1 MAFREARLWGA
12 IGLFSL
18 LVACGGGGSSGS
30 DGTNTGGSDTANSIV
45 PAAPPLGEILTADA
59 SSLRPLI
66 SGATWTY
73 AGIHTLDGN
82 STRYTNAVTQT
93 AQGGT
98 FTETSSNALNEGTDS
113 VTLSL
118 SNGSIINS
126 SVGALLSGL
135 TQQITYPELRSPVRQ
150 NDQITLMDQ
159 QVTDIGEDLDG
170 DGKNDS
176 GEVGV
181 YRIVV
186 GAEDVSMPNGIVE
199 HAVRV
204 DTVFL
209 VRVTLSSTGAVSE
222 TLQAGLQSSWYAPGI
237 GIVKQEFTIPVT
249 DSSDEVFEEVLTSF
263 DGITRGFGATP
274 ATTALI
280 PSNAAMAAGQTL
292 QSVNAAVAFSDHA
305 ILVGSFTNAQ
315 ATTYTAIS
323 SVDIHGQVSQTNFY
337 TGVPTSGFYAL
348 GNQLVAVQPSDSSGN
363 GCQLNVFLFD
373 AHGVRAAGDF
383 PRVVDIPPAPG
394 QTLCHRISQLQIA
407 SDGSQLWLA
416 MVRSSISTSGWVTD
430 MFIRPFDA
438 SGAPLANETTLQSVN
453 TLATTGFDLRSL
465 SAAGGTAR
473 VAYFPDAGTT
483 LRLTSITDAGIQK
496 QANLALNSSSV
507 TGLTLLAKADATG
520 LFWQGLT
527 NAGTGQAPTLGVLLD
542 TDLNPVI
549 ANGNNSLDAQT
560 LPRCSG
566 CATFLN
572 GADASWVMESDH
584 LSISSASSVT
594 LSTLAST
601 SGALT
606 SQTVTPML
614 LSLSDIGDAGMN
626 IMSLRLVPFANRV
639 LVLAEANQQLF
650 TKLAWLP

>member
-1 MAFREARLWGA
+1 MAFRVVRLWGA
-12 IGLFSL
+12 VGLFSL
-18 LVACGGGGSSGS
+18 LAACGGGGSSGS
-30 DGTNTGGSDTANSIV
+30 DGSNTGGSAPANSIV
-45 PAAPPLGEILTADA
+45 PEAPPLGDILTADA
-59 SSLRPLI
+59 TSLRPLI
-66 SGATWTY
+66 SGATWNY
-73 AGIHTLDGN
+73 AGIHTLDGS
-82 STRYTNAVTQT
+82 STSYTNAVTQT
-93 AQGGT
+93 AQGDT
-98 FTETSSNALNEGTDS
+98 FTEMSSNAFDVGTDS
-113 VTLSL
+113 VTLSV

-126 SVGALLSGL
+126 SVRALLSDL
-135 TQQITYPELRSPVRQ
+135 PQQITYPELRSPVRQ
-150 NDQITLMDQ
+150 NDQVTLMDQ

-263 DGITRGFGATP
+263 DGITQGFGATP
-274 ATTALI
+274 AATALI
-280 PSNAAMAAGQTL
+280 PSNATMAAGQTL

-305 ILVGSFTNAQ
+305 IVVGSFTNAQ

-323 SVDIHGQVSQTNFY
+323 SVDIHGQVTQTNFY

-348 GNQLVAVQPSDSSGN
+348 GNQLVAVQPSDPSGN
-363 GCQLNVFLFD
+363 GCQLNIFLFD
-373 AHGVRAAGDF
+373 AQGVQAAGDF
-383 PRVVDIPPAPG
+383 PKVVDIPPAPG
-394 QTLCHRISQLQIA
+394 QTLCNRISQLQIA

-430 MFIRPFDA
+430 MFIQPFDA
-438 SGAPLANETTLQSVN
+438 HGVPLASETTLQSVN

-473 VAYFPDAGTT
+473 VAYFPDTGTT
-483 LRLTSITDAGIQK
+483 LRLASITDAGLQK
-496 QANLALNSSSV
+496 QADFALNSDNV

-520 LFWQGLT
+520 LFWQGLAS
-527 NAGTGQAPTLGVLLD
+527 AGTGQAPTLGVLLD
-542 TDLNPVI
+542 SNLNPVI
-549 ANGNNSLDAQT
+549 ANGNSSLDAQT

-566 CATFLN
+566 CAEFLN

-594 LSTLAST
+594 ISSLASN

-639 LVLAEANQQLF
+639 LVLAVANQQLF
-650 TKLAWLP
+650 AKLAWLP

>member
-1 MAFREARLWGA
+1 MAFREVRLWGA
-12 IGLFSL
+12 ISLFSL

-30 DGTNTGGSDTANSIV
+30 DGSNTGGPDPANSIV
-45 PAAPPLGEILTADA
+45 PEAPPLGDILIADA
-59 SSLRPLI
+59 TSLRPLI

-73 AGIHTLDGN
+73 SGSHTLDGN
-82 STRYTNAVTQT
+82 STPYTNVVTQT
-93 AQGGT
+93 VQDGT
-98 FTETSSNALNEGTDS
+98 FTETSSNAFDEGTDS

-118 SNGSIINS
+118 SNGTIINS
-126 SVGALLSGL
+126 SVGALLSDL
-135 TQQITYPELRSPVRQ
+135 TQQITYPELRSPVRR
-150 NDQITLMDQ
+150 NDQVTLVDQ
-159 QVTDIGEDLDG
+159 RVTDIGEDLDG

-181 YRIVV
+181 YRIVL
-186 GAEDVSMPNGIVE
+186 GMEDVSMPNGLVE

-209 VRVTLSSTGAVSE
+209 VKVTLSSTGAVSE
-222 TLQAGLQSSWYAPGI
+222 TLQAGLQSTWYAPGI
-237 GIVKQEFTIPVT
+237 GIVKQTFTTPAT
-249 DSSDEVFEEVLTSF
+249 SSSDEVYEEVLTNF
-263 DGITRGFGATP
+263 DGITRGFGATT
-274 ATTALI
+274 AATALV
-280 PSNAAMAAGQTL
+280 PSNAAMAAGQVL

-305 ILVGSFTNAQ
+305 VLVGSFINAQ
-315 ATTYTAIS
+315 ANTYTAIS
-323 SVDIHGQVSQTNFY
+323 SVDVNGRVTQTSFY

-363 GCQLNVFLFD
+363 GCQLNIFRFD
-373 AHGVRAAGDF
+373 AHGVQAAGDF
-383 PRVVDIPPAPG
+383 PKVVDIPPAPG
-394 QTLCHRISQLQIA
+394 QTLCNRISQLQIA

-438 SGAPLANETTLQSVN
+438 NGVPLASETTLQSVN

-465 SAAGGTAR
+465 SAARGTAR
-473 VAYFPDAGTT
+473 VAYFPDAGTS
-483 LRLTSITDAGIQK
+483 LRLASITDAGIQK
-496 QANLALNSSSV
+496 QADFALNSGSV
-507 TGLTLLAKADATG
+507 TGLTLLAKADASG
-520 LFWQGLT
+520 LFWQGPA

-542 TDLNPVI
+542 TNLNPII
-549 ANGNNSLDAQT
+549 ANGNSSLDAQT

-572 GADASWVMESDH
+572 GADAFWVMESDH
-584 LSISSASSVT
+584 LSISTASSVT

-606 SQTVTPML
+606 AQTVTPML

-639 LVLAEANQQLF
+639 LVIAEANQQLF
-650 TKLAWLP
+650 TKMAWLP